1 MIWDNFHRKNIW
13 QAGQE
18 CRQVT
23 MRVPGKKTSKTSNG
37 DKYLCSCLV
46 ECGWGAR
53 RTKDTY
59 LKSKYDSLLPRR
71 GQKRAIVAIGHKNLI
86 ASYYILKDKV
96 AYRELGGN
104 YLENLRKT
112 KSADRYM
119 EKLKEM
125 GDEIEIKKAA

>member
-23 MRVPGKKTSKTSNG
+23 MRVPVKKTSKTSNG

-46 ECGWGAR
+46 ECGWGAS

-125 GDEIEIKKAA
+125 GYEIEIKKAA